1 MISSVLGM
9 LSLCR
14 GKGKTIH
21 HVKSRQTGQLF
32 SNHDT
37 PCTKNSIPMGKITG
51 MTFRTGDMRLCNS
64 DAQGIRHAIKL
75 RHWGAAGTA
84 GDFELKIGTPKEI
97 FEGEARVAMTPE
109 SALQLQKLGHE
120 CVIETG
126 AGAVAGFS
134 DATYK
139 DAGVTVVKTAAA
151 LWKAADVV
159 AKVRAPDTAELKRL
173 RADQTLISFFNPA
186 GNTEGME
193 AAASKGATVIAM
205 EMIPRI
211 SRAQKM
217 DALSSMA
224 NIAGYRA
231 VIEAGNNFG
240 RFFTGQITAAGKV
253 PPAKVL
259 VVGAGVAGL
268 AAIGTATSLGAI
280 TYAFDVRP
288 EVAEQ
293 VESMGAEFVYLDFEE
308 DQQDGAATGGYA
320 AVSSPEFREAQLA
333 KFRELA
339 PEVDIV
345 ITTALIPNRDA
356 PELWTEDMVKA
367 MKPGSVIID
376 LAAEKGGNCKLTV
389 MDQKIVTDNGV
400 TIIGYTDF
408 PSRMATQAS
417 TLYATNIRHL
427 LTDLTPEKDGVIH
440 HNMEDDVIRGA
451 TVTHEKAITFPPPP
465 PKVAAIAAAPKKETP
480 KALTA
485 EEKRAKEL
493 ADFKAATKQQVTL
506 LAVGGAL
513 LLGVGLVA
521 PASFMQHFIVFVL
534 AVFVGFQVIWGVAHS
549 LHTPLM
555 AVTNAIS
562 SIIILGALM
571 QIGSSSFLVIILAA
585 LSVFMCGINIFG
597 GFLVTRRMLAM
608 FQKS

>member
-1 MISSVLGM
+1 M
-9 LSLCR
+9 
-14 GKGKTIH
+14 
-21 HVKSRQTGQLF
+21 
-32 SNHDT
+32 
-37 PCTKNSIPMGKITG
+37 
-51 MTFRTGDMRLCNS
+51 
-64 DAQGIRHAIKL
+64 
-75 RHWGAAGTA
+75 
-84 GDFELKIGTPKEI
+84 
-97 FEGEARVAMTPE
+97 EGEARVAMTPD
-109 SALQLQKLGHE
+109 SALQLQKLGYE
-120 CVIETG
+120 CVIEAG
-126 AGAVAGFS
+126 AGKAAGFA
-134 DATYK
+134 DAAYK
-139 DAGVTVVKTAAA
+139 EAGVEVVKTAAA
-151 LWKAADVV
+151 LFKACDIV
-159 AKVRAPDTAELKRL
+159 AKVRPPTEAEAKRL
-173 RADQTLISFFNPA
+173 RADQLLISFFWPA
-186 GNTEGME
+186 QNE
-193 AAASKGATVIAM
+193 AQMKMLADKGTSVIAM
-205 EMIPRI
+205 DMVPRI

-240 RFFTGQITAAGKV
+240 RFFTGQVTAAGKV

-268 AAIGTATSLGAI
+268 AAIGTSTSLGAI

-293 VESMGAEFVYLDFEE
+293 VQSMGAEFVYLDFEE
-308 DQQDGAATGGYA
+308 ETQDGAATGGYA
-320 AVSSPEFREAQLA
+320 APSSPEFREAQLA

-345 ITTALIPNRDA
+345 ITTALIPNREA

-367 MKPGSVIID
+367 MKRGSVIVD

-389 MDQKIVTDNGV
+389 MDEKIVTDNGV

-408 PSRMATQAS
+408 PSRMATQS
-417 TLYATNIRHL
+417 SSLYATNIRHMM
-427 LTDLTPEKDGVIH
+427 TDLTPEKDGQVV

-451 TVTHEKAITFPPPP
+451 TVAHAGEVTFPPPP
-465 PKVAAIAAAPKKETP
+465 PKVQAIAAQPKKEAPKELTP
-480 KALTA
+480 
-485 EEKRAKEL
+485 EEKRAQEL
-493 ADFKAATKQQVTL
+493 AAFKKQTKNQVTL
-506 LAVGGAL
+506 LTVGAVL
-513 LLGVGLVA
+513 LLAVGLVA

-534 AVFVGFQVIWGVAHS
+534 SVFVGFQVIWGVSHS

-555 AVTNAIS
+555 AITNAIS

-571 QIGSSSFLVIILAA
+571 QIGSSSALITVLGALA
-585 LSVFMCGINIFG
+585 VFMAAINIFG

>member
-1 MISSVLGM
+1 MQ
-9 LSLCR
+9 
-14 GKGKTIH
+14 KG
-21 HVKSRQTGQLF
+21 
-32 SNHDT
+32 
-37 PCTKNSIPMGKITG
+37 
-51 MTFRTGDMRLCNS
+51 
-64 DAQGIRHAIKL
+64 
-75 RHWGAAGTA
+75 
-84 GDFELKIGTPKEI
+84 
-97 FEGEARVAMTPE
+97 
-109 SALQLQKLGHE
+109 
-120 CVIETG
+120 
-126 AGAVAGFS
+126 
-134 DATYK
+134 
-139 DAGVTVVKTAAA
+139 
-151 LWKAADVV
+151 
-159 AKVRAPDTAELKRL
+159 
-173 RADQTLISFFNPA
+173 QTLISFFYPA
-186 GNTEGME
+186 QNEEQM
-193 AAASKGATVIAM
+193 ALLAKKGSTVIAM
-205 EMIPRI
+205 DMVPRI

-240 RFFTGQITAAGKV
+240 RFFTGQVTAAGKM

-268 AAIGTATSLGAI
+268 AAIGTSVSLGAV

-308 DQQDGAATGGYA
+308 EQQDGAATGGYA

-345 ITTALIPNRDA
+345 ITTALIPGRDA
-356 PELWTEDMVKA
+356 PKLWLADMIAA
-367 MKPGSVIID
+367 MKPGSVIVD
-376 LAAEKGGNCKLTV
+376 LAAERGGNAEGTV
-389 MDQKIVTDNGV
+389 MDEKVVTDNGV
-400 TIIGYTDF
+400 TIVGYTDF
-408 PSRMATQAS
+408 PSRMASQAS
-417 TLYATNIRHL
+417 SLYATNIRHMM
-427 LTDLTPEKDGVIH
+427 TDLTPEKDGAVN

-451 TVTHEKAITFPPPP
+451 TVAHDGDVTFPPPP
-465 PKVAAIAAAPKKETP
+465 PKIQAIAAKPQEKPKELTP
-480 KALTA
+480 
-485 EEKRAKEL
+485 EEKREQEIA
-493 ADFKAATKQQVTL
+493 AFKAATKQQVTL
-506 LAVGGAL
+506 LAVGGL
-513 LLGVGLVA
+513 LTLGLGLIA

-534 AVFVGFQVIWGVAHS
+534 SVFIGFQVIWNVSHS

-571 QIGSSSFLVIILAA
+571 QIGSGSMLVIILAA
-585 LSVFMCGINIFG
+585 ASVFMAGINIFG

>member
-1 MISSVLGM
+1 M
-9 LSLCR
+9 
-14 GKGKTIH
+14 
-21 HVKSRQTGQLF
+21 
-32 SNHDT
+32 
-37 PCTKNSIPMGKITG
+37 
-51 MTFRTGDMRLCNS
+51 
-64 DAQGIRHAIKL
+64 
-75 RHWGAAGTA
+75 
-84 GDFELKIGTPKEI
+84 KIGALKET
-97 FEGEARVAMTPE
+97 FEGENRVAMTPD
-109 SALQLQKLGHE
+109 SALQLQKLGYE
-120 CVIETG
+120 CMIEKG
-126 AGAVAGFS
+126 AGAVAGF
-134 DATYK
+134 DDKLYK
-139 DAGVTVVKTAAA
+139 AAGVEVAATAAA
-151 LWKAADVV
+151 LTKAADVV
-159 AKVRAPDTAELKRL
+159 VKVRPPSTVEMKRF
-173 RADQTLISFFNPA
+173 RKDQTLISFFYPA
-186 GNTEGME
+186 ANDALMDQ
-193 AAASKGATVIAM
+193 AKDIGANVIAM
-205 EMIPRI
+205 DMVPRI

-240 RFFTGQITAAGKV
+240 RFFTGQVTAAGKV

-268 AAIGTATSLGAI
+268 AAIGTSTSLGAI

-293 VESMGAEFVYLDFEE
+293 VESMGAEFVFLDFEE
-308 DQQDGAATGGYA
+308 EQADGAATGGYA
-320 AVSSPEFREAQLA
+320 AVSSPEFAAAQLA

-339 PEVDIV
+339 PEIDIV

-356 PELWTEDMVKA
+356 PELWTKDMVDA
-367 MKPGSVIID
+367 MKPGSVIVD
-376 LAAEKGGNCKLTV
+376 LAAERGGNCKLTV
-389 MDQKIVTDNGV
+389 MDEKIVTDNGV

-408 PSRMATQAS
+408 PSRMAAQSS
-417 TLYATNIRHL
+417 TLYSTNVRHMMA
-427 LTDLTPEKDGVIH
+427 DLTPEKDGQVN

-451 TVTHEKAITFPPPP
+451 TVTHEGAITFPPPP
-465 PKVAAIAAAPKKETP
+465 PKVAAIAAQP
-480 KALTA
+480 KAPVVEKTPEEKKA
-485 EEKRAKEL
+485 EEAAAFAAQTKTQVGML
-493 ADFKAATKQQVTL
+493 AIGGAAL
-506 LAVGGAL
+506 LA
-513 LLGVGLVA
+513 VGLVA

-571 QIGSSSFLVIILAA
+571 QIGSGSFLVILLAA
-585 LSVFMCGINIFG
+585 LSVFMTGINIFG

>member
-1 MISSVLGM
+1 M
-9 LSLCR
+9 
-14 GKGKTIH
+14 
-21 HVKSRQTGQLF
+21 
-32 SNHDT
+32 
-37 PCTKNSIPMGKITG
+37 
-51 MTFRTGDMRLCNS
+51 
-64 DAQGIRHAIKL
+64 
-75 RHWGAAGTA
+75 
-84 GDFELKIGTPKEI
+84 KIGTPKEI
-97 FEGEARVAMTPE
+97 FDGENRVAMTPD
-109 SALQLQKLGHE
+109 SARQLQKLGYE
-120 CVIETG
+120 CAIESG
-126 AGAVAGFS
+126 AGLAAGFS
-134 DATYK
+134 DATYEE
-139 DAGVTVVKTAAA
+139 AGVEIVKTAAA
-151 LWKAADVV
+151 LWKGADII
-159 AKVRAPDTAELKRL
+159 AKVRQPNETELKRL
-173 RADQTLISFFNPA
+173 NKEKTLISFFNPG
-186 GNTEGME
+186 GNEEGME
-193 AAASKGATVIAM
+193 LAKSKGANVIAM
-205 EMIPRI
+205 EMVPRI

-240 RFFTGQITAAGKV
+240 RFFTGQVTAAGKV

-268 AAIGTATSLGAI
+268 AAIGTSTSLGAI
-280 TYAFDVRP
+280 TLAFDVRP

-308 DQQDGAATGGYA
+308 EGTDGAATGGYA
-320 AVSSPEFREAQLA
+320 SVQSDEFREAQLT

-345 ITTALIPNRDA
+345 ITTALIPNREA
-356 PELWTEDMVKA
+356 PELWTKDMVEA
-367 MKPGSVIID
+367 MKPGSVIVD

-389 MDQKIVTDNGV
+389 ADEKIVTENGV

-408 PSRMATQAS
+408 PSRMAAQAS
-417 TLYATNIRHL
+417 SLYATNIRHMMA
-427 LTDLTPEKDGVIH
+427 DLTPEKDGQINH
-440 HNMEDDVIRGA
+440 DMEDDVIRGA
-451 TVTHEKAITFPPPP
+451 TVTHQGEITFPPPP
-465 PKVAAIAAAPKKETP
+465 PKVQAIAAQPKQEV
-480 KALTA
+480 
-485 EEKRAKEL
+485 KEL
-493 ADFKAATKQQVTL
+493 TPEEIRAQEVAEFKKQTKNQVTL
-506 LAVGGAL
+506 LTVGAVL

-534 AVFVGFQVIWGVAHS
+534 AVFVGFQVIWNVAHS

-571 QIGSSSFLVIILAA
+571 QIGSGSFLVILLAA
-585 LSVFMCGINIFG
+585 LSVFMTGINIFG